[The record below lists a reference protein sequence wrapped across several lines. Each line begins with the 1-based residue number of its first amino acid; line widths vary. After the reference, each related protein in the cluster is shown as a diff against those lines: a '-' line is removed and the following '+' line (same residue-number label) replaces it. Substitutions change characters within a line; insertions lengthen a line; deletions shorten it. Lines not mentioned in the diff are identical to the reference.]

1 MITLVNWSNDDLILK
16 EDFADSITAINADYF
31 PSVEDLPYAYSEYDA
46 KVNAALFF
54 VRAMVPYVYDIEEYW
69 QLPLETLPK
78 MGGDCE
84 DGTILFVSLLMSV
97 NYPVRFGAYL
107 NPVKNE
113 GHSFVFVQVSESWFN
128 IYIITTNLFVSP
140 LHAFLRVLF

>member
-1 MITLVNWSNDDLILK
+1 M
-16 EDFADSITAINADYF
+16 
-31 PSVEDLPYAYSEYDA
+31 
-46 KVNAALFF
+46 
-54 VRAMVPYVYDIEEYW
+54 PYVYDIEEYW
-69 QLPLETLPK
+69 QLPLETLAK
-78 MGGDCE
+78 MGGDCK

-128 IYIITTNLFVSP
+128 
-140 LHAFLRVLF
+140 